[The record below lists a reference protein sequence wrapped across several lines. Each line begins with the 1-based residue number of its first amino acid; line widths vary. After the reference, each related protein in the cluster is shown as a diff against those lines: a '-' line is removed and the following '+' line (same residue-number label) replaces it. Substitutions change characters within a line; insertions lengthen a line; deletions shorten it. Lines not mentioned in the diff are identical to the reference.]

1 MREPVFKAL
10 FTLAWVLIVLAIG
23 IVCMFWPERVQ
34 RYGLD
39 YYDRHPMLAWWN
51 PFLFYI
57 KTHEYVVYLRIVG
70 GVALFMAFVV
80 AYAFVASILQ

>member
-1 MREPVFKAL
+1 L
-10 FTLAWVLIVLAIG
+10 FA
-23 IVCMFWPERVQ
+23 CF
-34 RYGLD
+34 D